1 MEDKLVLCSKQKK
14 VEMYLQMMLIK
25 TGQNRNCCCCC
36 NKFENNCK
44 ISSSEFKENV
54 INALYKVV
62 AKIVKGLRCLKIVF
76 GLNVNNARKF
86 YNILISLI
94 LLLI

>member
-1 MEDKLVLCSKQKK
+1 
-14 VEMYLQMMLIK
+14 MYLQMKLIK

-44 ISSSEFKENV
+44 IISSEFKEKI

-62 AKIVKGLRCLKIVF
+62 ANIVKGLRCSKIVF

-94 LLLI
+94 VLLIQSDFIPK